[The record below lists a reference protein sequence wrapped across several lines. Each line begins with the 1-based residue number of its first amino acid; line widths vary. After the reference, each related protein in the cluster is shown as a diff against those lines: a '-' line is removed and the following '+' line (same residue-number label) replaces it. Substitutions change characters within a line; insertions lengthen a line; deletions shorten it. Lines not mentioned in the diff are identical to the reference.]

1 MRVSSQIKALL
12 WLSNANVTT
21 NWIRDAQKPQN
32 MHTDSQ
38 LYPNS
43 KSEGNQMLQIVPNI
57 VKFAL

>member
-1 MRVSSQIKALL
+1 MHVSSQIKALL

-32 MHTDSQ
+32 MHMGSQ
-38 LYPNS
+38 LYPN
-43 KSEGNQMLQIVPNI
+43 SEGNQMLQIVPNV

>member
-1 MRVSSQIKALL
+1 MQVSSQIKASL

-21 NWIRDAQKPQN
+21 NWIRDAQNPRI
-32 MHTDSQ
+32 MHMDSQ

-43 KSEGNQMLQIVPNI
+43 KSEGNQMLQIVPNV